1 MKKIISINISGVS
14 FFIDEDAFEKLNNY
28 LDKLKKRFNVQ
39 ESGHEIIA
47 DIETRL
53 SELFAER
60 INPKTG
66 VITIEMVDEVTQIM
80 GQPEDFTDED
90 DESNDQKKTE
100 SNYDNAFR
108 ATTQRR
114 LYRDIDTKILGGV
127 CGGIAAYF
135 SIDPIIVRIIFV
147 IAPFLSLGVA
157 IPVYIVLWIAI
168 PAAITMSQKL
178 EMRGENITVSNIE
191 KKIKEEYEDVKSRFD
206 NFRKT
211 NKTYR
216 QSEDYVKTMD
226 NRDRTALIVTGI
238 VVLLLIV
245 GKITVFPLQNYYF
258 MGFLHFPFP
267 GFFALAII
275 LLVLGLVF
283 RSAFKGFVII
293 IIAMA
298 VIAIFIRMITWIIG
312 STFFPFSLF

>member
-28 LDKLKKRFNVQ
+28 LNKLKKRFSAQ
-39 ESGHEIIA
+39 ESGQEIIS

-53 SELFAER
+53 SELFSER

-80 GQPEDFTDED
+80 GQPEDFSDEEEG
-90 DESNDQKKTE
+90 DEKNNE
-100 SNYDNAFR
+100 SFFNNTFG
-108 ATTQRR
+108 ATTRRR
-114 LYRDIDTKILGGV
+114 LYRDIENKIFGGV

-135 SIDPIIVRIIFV
+135 NIDPIIVRIIFV
-147 IAPFLSLGVA
+147 IMPFLSLGVA
-157 IPVYIVLWIAI
+157 IPIYLVLWIAI

-191 KKIKEEYEDVKSRFD
+191 KKIKEEYEDVKNRFD
-206 NFRKT
+206 NFKKT

-216 QSEDYVKTMD
+216 KGEDYINKMD
-226 NRDRTALIVTGI
+226 NRDRTVLTVAVII
-238 VVLLLIV
+238 ILLLII
-245 GKITVFPLQNYYF
+245 GRFSIGIWP
-258 MGFLHFPFP
+258 GFHFAAFNHFPFP
-267 GFFALAII
+267 GFFVLTII
-275 LLVLGLVF
+275 LLVLGLVY
-283 RSAFKGFVII
+283 RSAFKGFIII

-298 VIAIFIRMITWIIG
+298 VISIFIRLLMWIIG
-312 STFFPFSLF
+312 GPFFHFTFF

>member
-28 LDKLKKRFNVQ
+28 LDKLKKRFSVQ
-39 ESGHEIIA
+39 ESGQEIIS

-66 VITIEMVDEVTQIM
+66 VITIGMVDEVTQIM

-90 DESNDQKKTE
+90 EESSDEKKNE
-100 SNYDNAFR
+100 SDYDNVFS
-108 ATTQRR
+108 TTTRRR
-114 LYRDIDTKILGGV
+114 LYRDIENKVFGGV

-147 IAPFLSLGVA
+147 IMPFLSLGVA
-157 IPVYIVLWIAI
+157 IPIYIVLWIAI

-178 EMRGENITVSNIE
+178 EMKGENITVSNIE
-191 KKIKEEYEDVKSRFD
+191 KKIKEEYEDVKNRFD
-206 NFRKT
+206 NFKKT

-216 QSEDYVKTMD
+216 QGEDYVNKMD
-226 NRDRTALIVTGI
+226 KRDRTVLLVTGI
-238 VVLLLIV
+238 FVLLLIID
-245 GKITVFPLQNYYF
+245 KFFINILP
-258 MGFLHFPFP
+258 GFHFTGFFP

-283 RSAFKGFVII
+283 RSAFKGFVIV

-298 VIAIFIRMITWIIG
+298 VVLLFVRLFIWIIG